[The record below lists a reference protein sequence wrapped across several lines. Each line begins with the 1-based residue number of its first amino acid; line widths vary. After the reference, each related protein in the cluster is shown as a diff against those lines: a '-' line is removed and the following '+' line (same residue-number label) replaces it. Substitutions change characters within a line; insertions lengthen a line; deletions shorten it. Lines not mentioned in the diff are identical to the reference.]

1 MDDYENADDPEGEP
15 PLVAA
20 RRRDARHDGGVR
32 LCPPWRAD
40 VLGVEIGAS
49 VAHAEEVT
57 DVSTWENAT
66 KSYGSNQTVKVM
78 NGDTELAA
86 FTTNADVT
94 LSYTPSSGDGTNET
108 IAVTT
113 SSKGFKDVTIYA
125 NTTLVWNRDVAPDGF
140 TARLSGGGA
149 SFVGGGVSAYD
160 VKLAADSTADATI

>member
-1 MDDYENADDPEGEP
+1 MDDHENADDPEGEP

-32 LCPPWRAD
+32 LCPPPWRAD

-57 DVSTWENAT
+57 DVTTWENAR

-86 FTTNADVT
+86 FTTNGYVT

-108 IAVTT
+108 IAVKTNQ
-113 SSKGFKDVTIYA
+113 KGFKDVTIYA
-125 NTTLVWNRDVAPDGF
+125 NTTL
-140 TARLSGGGA
+140 L
-149 SFVGGGVSAYD
+149 
-160 VKLAADSTADATI
+160 